1 MIKMSEKEWQE
12 YCLKLLEQ
20 YIEENK
26 EIFERLKNR

>member
-1 MIKMSEKEWQE
+1 MSEKEWQE

-20 YIEENK
+20 HIKENK